1 MDFQKLLQK
10 KKSAILEKW
19 LDEIFNSYH
28 IDTAH
33 FLRVEKDRFANPVG
47 YVIAGNLRKI
57 LDGLIEGSDMQAMS
71 SYLEDIIKIRAVQ
84 DFTPAEALF
93 FMVSL
98 KKVITSEIPQGQ
110 EDSISELL
118 SRIDRLTL
126 LASDIYAATK
136 NKIEQLKERER
147 IKNHVIA
154 GQAWQSPGREI
165 ASSQAPR
172 NDMTDG
178 GSLQ

>member
-1 MDFQKLLQK
+1 MK
-10 KKSAILEKW
+10 KW
-19 LDEIFNSYH
+19 LELVYETYPP
-28 IDTAH
+28 DTAS
-33 FLRVEKDRFANPVG
+33 FLKEEGDRFANPVG
-47 YVIAGNLRKI
+47 YVIASNLRKI

-84 DFTPAEALF
+84 DFSPEEALS

-98 KKVITSEIPQGQ
+98 KKVITSEIPA
-110 EDSISELL
+110 EHEENISELL
-118 SRIDRLTL
+118 SRIDHLTL

-136 NKIEQLKERER
+136 EKIAQLKERER

>member
-1 MDFQKLLQK
+1 MTLQQLEK
-10 KKSAILEKW
+10 RRKSAIMKKW
-19 LDEIFNSYH
+19 LELVYETYPP
-28 IDTAH
+28 DTAS
-33 FLRVEKDRFANPVG
+33 FLKEEVDRFANPVG
-47 YVIAGNLRKI
+47 YVIASNLRKI

-84 DFTPAEALF
+84 DFSPSQAVCFIDL
-93 FMVSL
+93 L
-98 KKVITSEIPQGQ
+98 KKVILSEIPAETEADATG
-110 EDSISELL
+110 LV
-118 SRIDRLTL
+118 SRIDRL
-126 LASDIYAATK
+126 AFMSADIYARTK
-136 NKIEQLKERER
+136 EKIAQLKERER

>member
-28 IDTAH
+28 VNTAE
-33 FLRVEKDRFANPVG
+33 FLRVEGDRFANPVG
-47 YVIAGNLRKI
+47 YVIARNLRKI
-57 LDGLIEGSDMQAMS
+57 LDGLIEGSDMQAIS

-84 DFTPAEALF
+84 DFTPAEALS

-98 KKVITSEIPQGQ
+98 KKVITSEIPAETEADVTG
-110 EDSISELL
+110 LV
-118 SRIDRLTL
+118 SRIDHLTL

-136 NKIEQLKERER
+136 KKIEQLKQRER
-147 IKNHVIA
+147 IKNHVLVS
-154 GQAWQSPGREI
+154 QAWQSPGREI